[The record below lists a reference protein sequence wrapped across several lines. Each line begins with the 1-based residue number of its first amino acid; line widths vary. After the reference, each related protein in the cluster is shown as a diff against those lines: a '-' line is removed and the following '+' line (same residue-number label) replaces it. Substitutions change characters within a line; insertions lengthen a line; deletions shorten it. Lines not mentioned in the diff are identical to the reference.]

1 MANKDK
7 PISGLPAAG
16 PLTGAELFAT
26 VQDGVTKYTTLQYIN
41 TSTTVNYGLFN
52 QTGSSIPVTGSGTG
66 VYSSGSLLDGGLGTL
81 SVPANGFKVGD
92 GFQALLTG
100 KLEVANNHTLEIRVK
115 TDNTVLADTGEI
127 TMAGTTDKNWR
138 LEIDFSVNA
147 TGSAGTAAIAT
158 AGLFTYRKDASSDVQ
173 GEIFSFTNNIG
184 FDTTITNTLVIEA
197 ILGTS
202 CGTNEY
208 IYSEYFT
215 LRKTF

>member
-1 MANKDK
+1 MPQDL

-26 VQDGVTKYTTLQYIN
+26 VQNGVTKYTTLQAVN
-41 TSTTVNYGLFN
+41 TSIHANYGLYN
-52 QTGSSIPVTGSGTG
+52 QTGSSTPITGSGTG
-66 VYSSGSLLDGGLGTL
+66 IYSSGSLLDGGLGTL
-81 SVPANGFKVGD
+81 TVPANGFNVGD

-100 KLEVANNHTLEIRVK
+100 QLEVANNHTLEIQVK
-115 TDNTVLADTGEI
+115 TGNITLADTGEI

-138 LEIDFSVNA
+138 LNIDFSVNS
-147 TGSAGTAAIAT
+147 TGSAGTASIAT

-173 GEIFSFTNNIG
+173 GEIFSFTNNTN
-184 FDTTITNTLVIEA
+184 FDTTIDNTLEVIA
-197 ILGTS
+197 ILGTA

-208 IYSEYFT
+208 IYSKYFT